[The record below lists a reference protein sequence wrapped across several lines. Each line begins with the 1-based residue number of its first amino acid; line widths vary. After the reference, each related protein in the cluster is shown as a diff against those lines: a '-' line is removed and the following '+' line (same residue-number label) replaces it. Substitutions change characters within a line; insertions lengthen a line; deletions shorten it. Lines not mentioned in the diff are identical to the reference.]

1 MKPVV
6 AAWSGMKYSRHRLLS
21 RAFAS
26 QSGAYVIDVGAILSP
41 DRVPEAYRDLAV
53 SYPGESCIID
63 PTGQVI
69 AGPAEGESILMAD
82 CSTEHIFAA
91 KSFCDVTG
99 HYSRPDVLQLHVN
112 RTPHHQVVETLEQEH
127 LVTESEVAPEC

>member
-1 MKPVV
+1 
-6 AAWSGMKYSRHRLLS
+6 MKYSRHRLLS

-41 DRVPEAYRDLAV
+41 DRVPEAYRGLAV

-69 AGPAEGESILMAD
+69 AATPYSGRIGTYRYNVYIGHIPYGRPLKSSHGPGGETDEEAGKDTEGSAYLWEGD
-82 CSTEHIFAA
+82 R
-91 KSFCDVTG
+91 VT
-99 HYSRPDVLQLHVN
+99 
-112 RTPHHQVVETLEQEH
+112 
-127 LVTESEVAPEC
+127 